1 MVTQADLTHLIHPE
15 GREAPEEMTIAPDD
29 KPAPRRRGRPPKAQ
43 PKPLGAEV
51 PETKPGKPVKPE
63 PEMPEPGVLAE
74 GIGGFYTFTGMML
87 LPLRPAT
94 GQALVANSE
103 EIGKAWEQA
112 ARENPAIRKAL
123 LSLMKTTTVGVL
135 VAAHLPVVMIA
146 LGESKELKAKRAED
160 SDTLLPGT
168 FGSPSTVAGI
178 PTGV

>member
-1 MVTQADLTHLIHPE
+1 MPTQADLAHLIHPE

-51 PETKPGKPVKPE
+51 PPEKPGKPAKVE
-63 PEMPEPGVLAE
+63 VEMPEPGVLAE
-74 GIGGFYTFTGMML
+74 GIAGFYTFSGMML
-87 LPLRPAT
+87 LPMRPAT
-94 GQALVANSE
+94 GTALVENSA
-103 EIGKAWEQA
+103 EIGKAWEAA

-146 LGESKELKAKRAED
+146 MGETKELKAKRAED
-160 SDTLLPGT
+160 SDPIEPGK
-168 FGSPSTVAGI
+168 FGS
-178 PTGV
+178 